1 MSLSN
6 DQLSHELAAVHA
18 ELHAIVAD
26 LEEEMHARDAAAE
39 HASAAADQH
48 GISARF
54 DSGAMLTSLRMPS
67 RAPLTFAA
75 TELATILT
83 TVLQNAHDASR
94 AAAASYS
101 GYDDDSALSPRPRQ
115 QATYVEA
122 SRDGDITIA
131 LDETGRVLWCTLT
144 ATAERWHADSLAERL
159 LLLHNAAAMRA
170 HSITP
175 KFGTDA
181 TAAIKESFYTD
192 ERIAQFRLEKL
203 TF

>member
-1 MSLSN
+1 M
-6 DQLSHELAAVHA
+6 V
-18 ELHAIVAD
+18 I
-26 LEEEMHARDAAAE
+26 RT
-39 HASAAADQH
+39 
-48 GISARF
+48 R
-54 DSGAMLTSLRMPS
+54 SGASTPS
-67 RAPLTFAA
+67 WGWPPQPA
-75 TELATILT
+75 
-83 TVLQNAHDASR
+83 QNAYDASR

-101 GYDDDSALSPRPRQ
+101 GYEDDSALSPLPRQ

-131 LDETGRVLWCTLT
+131 LDEAGRVLWCTLT
-144 ATAERWHADSLAERL
+144 GTAGRWHADSLAERL

-170 HSITP
+170 HSITS

-181 TAAIKESFYTD
+181 TAAMNESFYTD